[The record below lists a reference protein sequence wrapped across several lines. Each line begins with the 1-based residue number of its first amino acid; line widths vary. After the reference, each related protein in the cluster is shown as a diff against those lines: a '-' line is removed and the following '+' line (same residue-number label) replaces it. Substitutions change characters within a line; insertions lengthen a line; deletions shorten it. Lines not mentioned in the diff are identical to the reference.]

1 MHEWLQVAT
10 EPAVVRRAL
19 KYALVVGAILIL
31 INHGDALLR
40 GDLAIGRLLQMGLT
54 VVVPYMVST
63 ASSVGAIREA
73 RRANAIPPS

>member
-1 MHEWLQVAT
+1 MHEWLQVVT

-31 INHGDALLR
+31 INHGDALLH
-40 GDLAIGRLLQMGLT
+40 GDLTIGRLLQMGLT
-54 VVVPYMVST
+54 VVVPYAVST

-73 RRANAIPPS
+73 RRANAMRPS